1 MLCGIICLSVRSL
14 EHQYLRVYV
23 IYMIKLLRNLEI
35 NVENQAGKKK
45 KVNLVTCTAKCP
57 VRTSADT
64 DYPAILRGFSQYL
77 QVNAK

>member
-1 MLCGIICLSVRSL
+1 MWR
-14 EHQYLRVYV
+14 
-23 IYMIKLLRNLEI
+23 IKP
-35 NVENQAGKKK
+35 VKKKK
-45 KVNLVTCTAKCP
+45 KVNLVTCIAKCP